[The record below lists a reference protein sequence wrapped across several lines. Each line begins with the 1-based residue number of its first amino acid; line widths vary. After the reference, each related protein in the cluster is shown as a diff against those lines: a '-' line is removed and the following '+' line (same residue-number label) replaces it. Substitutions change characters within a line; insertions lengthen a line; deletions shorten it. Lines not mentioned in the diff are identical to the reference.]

1 MSAAYAAYVIG
12 WPLGHTLSPVMH
24 QAALDEL
31 GLDATY
37 TALPTPPGA
46 ETDRFD
52 DVRSGA
58 LAGLNVTIPHK
69 LAAFRAMDRL
79 TPAAERTGAVNTVIR
94 DGPRLLGD
102 NTDPYGFIQ
111 ALRQFGGF
119 DPAGASVVVLGAGG
133 AARAAVLA
141 LLDSGASQI
150 LVANRTPARAHELVN
165 DLQASDNTPI
175 HACALTDPRLPRALA
190 AAQLL
195 VNTTSVGMSGGP
207 APAASPVSA
216 DSLHSNLFVYDIVIP
231 PRRHPPAGRCPA
243 RAAPPPSAASKCS
256 SCRAPPAS
264 SNGPAAPPPHVP
276 CSQPPAPRSK
286 TATHRDQSRVSSPPS
301 SPSPTGKGLEPAPDS
316 IRGQWVFHPKPA
328 SHGPPQGH
336 CLPLTGPASSSL
348 SLEGE
353 GWGEGGCQPDHPPGV
368 SATPPGKLAS

>member
-1 MSAAYAAYVIG
+1 MSAAYAVIG

-24 QAALDEL
+24 QAALAEL

-111 ALRQFGGF
+111 ALSQFGGF
-119 DPAGASVVVLGAGG
+119 DPAGATVVVLGAGG

-141 LLDSGASQI
+141 LLDSGANQV

-175 HACALTDPRLPRALA
+175 DACALTDPRLPRDLA
-190 AAQLL
+190 AAHLL

-207 APAASPVSA
+207 APAASPVPA
-216 DSLHSNLFVYDIVIP
+216 GSLHPNLFVYDIVY
-231 PRRHPPAGRCPA
+231 RPAVTPLLAAAQACGAPTLGGLEMLVMQGAASLQQWTGRPAPA
-243 RAAPPPSAASKCS
+243 RTMLTAA
-256 SCRAPPAS
+256 R
-264 SNGPAAPPPHVP
+264 
-276 CSQPPAPRSK
+276 
-286 TATHRDQSRVSSPPS
+286 TALQGSESP
-301 SPSPTGKGLEPAPDS
+301 
-316 IRGQWVFHPKPA
+316 
-328 SHGPPQGH
+328 
-336 CLPLTGPASSSL
+336 
-348 SLEGE
+348 
-353 GWGEGGCQPDHPPGV
+353 
-368 SATPPGKLAS
+368 

>member
-1 MSAAYAAYVIG
+1 MSDAYAVIG

-37 TALPTPPGA
+37 TALPTPPGT

-52 DVRSGA
+52 DVRTGN

-69 LAAFRAMDRL
+69 LAAFRAVDRR
-79 TPAAERTGAVNTVIR
+79 TPAAQRTGAVNTVIR
-94 DGPRLLGD
+94 DGQQLLGD

-141 LLDSGASQI
+141 LLDSGAGRI
-150 LVANRTPARAHELVN
+150 LVANRTEARAHELIRAI
-165 DLQASDNTPI
+165 ASADNTPI
-175 HACALTDPRLPRALA
+175 HACGLTDYRLRSDLS

-207 APAASPVSA
+207 APDASPVPA
-216 DSLHSNLFVYDIVIP
+216 DSLHPNLFVYEIVY
-231 PRRHPPAGRCPA
+231 RPAVTPLLAAAQRCGAPTLGGLEMLVMQGAASLQQWTGRPAPA
-243 RAAPPPSAASKCS
+243 RTMLTAA
-256 SCRAPPAS
+256 R
-264 SNGPAAPPPHVP
+264 
-276 CSQPPAPRSK
+276 
-286 TATHRDQSRVSSPPS
+286 TALQGSDSP
-301 SPSPTGKGLEPAPDS
+301 
-316 IRGQWVFHPKPA
+316 
-328 SHGPPQGH
+328 
-336 CLPLTGPASSSL
+336 
-348 SLEGE
+348 
-353 GWGEGGCQPDHPPGV
+353 
-368 SATPPGKLAS
+368 